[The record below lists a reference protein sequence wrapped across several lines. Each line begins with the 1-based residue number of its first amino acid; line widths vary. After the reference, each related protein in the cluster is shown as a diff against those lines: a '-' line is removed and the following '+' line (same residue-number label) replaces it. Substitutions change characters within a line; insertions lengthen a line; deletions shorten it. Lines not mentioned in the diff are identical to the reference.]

1 MIKYVLDK
9 KGVKQHMDIEV
20 ADKKESVKEKSEK
33 FAIRI
38 VNIYKYLI
46 SEKNEYVISKQL
58 LRSGTSIGAN
68 LAEADYA
75 ISKSDFL
82 SKLYIS
88 LKETSETLY
97 WLKLLYKTEYLTEKE
112 YSSIFSDCEEIR
124 KILSSSTKTLKK

>member
-1 MIKYVLDK
+1 MNAEISN
-9 KGVKQHMDIEV
+9 I
-20 ADKKESVKEKSEK
+20 KESVREKSEK

-38 VNIYKYLI
+38 VNLYKYLT
-46 SEKNEYVISKQL
+46 SEKNEYVMSKQI

-97 WLKLLYKTEYLTEKE
+97 WLKLLFRTDYISEKE
-112 YSSIFSDCEEIR
+112 YSSFYDDGEEIR
-124 KILSSSTKTLKK
+124 KILHRQQKH

>member
-1 MIKYVLDK
+1 
-9 KGVKQHMDIEV
+9 MDTEI
-20 ADKKESVKEKSEK
+20 ADKKESVREKSEK

-38 VNIYKYLI
+38 VNLYKYLI
-46 SEKNEYVISKQL
+46 SEKNEYVMSKQI

-75 ISKSDFL
+75 VSKSDFL

-97 WLKLLYKTEYLTEKE
+97 WLKILYKTDYLAEKE
-112 YSSIFSDCEEIR
+112 YNSIFSDCEEIR

>member
-1 MIKYVLDK
+1 MEAE
-9 KGVKQHMDIEV
+9 IE
-20 ADKKESVKEKSEK
+20 DKKETVREKSEK

-38 VNIYKYLI
+38 VNLYKYLT
-46 SEKNEYVISKQL
+46 SEKNEYVMSKQI

-97 WLKLLYKTEYLTEKE
+97 WLKLLFRTDYISEKE
-112 YSSIFSDCEEIR
+112 YSSFYDDGEEIR
-124 KILSSSTKTLKK
+124 KILHRQQKH

>member
-1 MIKYVLDK
+1 MVSAPPTIEI
-9 KGVKQHMDIEV
+9 MDMNDRK
-20 ADKKESVKEKSEK
+20 ASVKDKSEG

-38 VNIYKYLI
+38 IKLYKYLTA
-46 SEKNEYVISKQL
+46 EKNEYVIAKQI

-75 ISKSDFL
+75 ISKSEFL

-97 WLKLLYKTEYLTEKE
+97 WLRLLVKTDYISEMEYRSL
-112 YSSIFSDCEEIR
+112 YMDCEEIR
-124 KILSSSTKTLKK
+124 KMLSASTKTLKS